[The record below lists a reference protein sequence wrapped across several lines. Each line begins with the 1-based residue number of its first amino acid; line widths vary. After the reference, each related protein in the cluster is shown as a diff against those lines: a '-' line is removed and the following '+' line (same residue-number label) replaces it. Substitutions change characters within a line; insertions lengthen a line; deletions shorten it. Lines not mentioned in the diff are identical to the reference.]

1 MIMKRLIK
9 TVLACGVSAACVIA
23 ANAAPTMRLSADGGA
38 TWLTIP
44 DNSALD
50 ADTSDGSIIYFG
62 PVGPW
67 IVNIASAIGS
77 PAVGG
82 ATDPVMD
89 VGTTTTSPGA
99 QTLIVQMSDTNY
111 VGFPNETFIARIGV
125 NTGGTVTYN
134 SYIDSGNVL
143 FGSQST
149 YSGDAPG
156 VSPSPTAALLL
167 AEGPFVNTTVVYS
180 NAVVVPNPGAKHS
193 LTLETTITETA
204 AGKKSTVDSVLFNLP
219 PPPCN
224 CTLIFNSPANL
235 TNCADDVITNV
246 TASQDCG
253 AGYVDVPV
261 TLVSA
266 ATNGVCPQVITRSYT
281 ATDNCGTVHPFTQT
295 ITVNCKPDCT
305 ITPSVTTAN
314 VGTTNN
320 ATVADAGPGATY
332 LWNVINGIIIS
343 GQNSTTLTWKAGSD
357 TNSPISIL
365 VTVTAATGCQSSCSA
380 SVKLVCPPPPPGNFG
395 SGDTATIGFW
405 QNKNGQGLILGA
417 SNAPALANWLA
428 GTFPCLYGT
437 SSSSNL
443 TGKANSVIADR
454 FVTLFKG
461 STPKTDAQVMCL
473 ALGCYFTS
481 TSLGGG
487 TGPVKFGFN
496 QTPGGT
502 GVKMFNVGSYGTS
515 LGLQNNTSYT
525 ILQILQAANNV
536 RCGNQNAVLPNDLF
550 DAINTGGDIK

>member
-1 MIMKRLIK
+1 MKRLIK
-9 TVLACGVSAACVIA
+9 TVLACGLLAACA
-23 ANAAPTMRLSADGGA
+23 TTAMAAPTMRLSTDGGA
-38 TWLTIP
+38 TWITVP
-44 DNSALD
+44 DNSPLD
-50 ADTSDGSIIYFG
+50 ANSIDGAIVYVG
-62 PVGPW
+62 PVGGW
-67 IVNIASAIGS
+67 VVSLAAGIGQPS
-77 PAVGG
+77 TGTPLTPA
-82 ATDPVMD
+82 MD
-89 VGTTTTSPGA
+89 VNTTTISSDA
-99 QTLIVQMSDTNY
+99 QSLIVQMSDTNFI
-111 VGFPNETFIARIGV
+111 GFPNETFIARFGV
-125 NTGGTVTYN
+125 NTGGTATYN

-143 FGSQST
+143 FGTTNNS
-149 YSGDAPG
+149 A
-156 VSPSPTAALLL
+156 TAALLM
-167 AEGPFVNTTVVYS
+167 AQGPFVNGNYFAS
-180 NAVVVPNPGAKHS
+180 NAVVVPNIGSTYS
-193 LTLETTITETA
+193 LTIE
-204 AGKKSTVDSVLFNLP
+204 STVVHSGATHSTIDALLYNLP

-224 CTLIFNSPANL
+224 CTLTFNSPTSI
-235 TNCADDVITNV
+235 TNCADDVITNA
-246 TASQDCG
+246 TATQNCG
-253 AGYVDVPV
+253 AGSVDVPV
-261 TLVSA
+261 TLAGAV
-266 ATNGVCPQVITRSYT
+266 TNGVCPQIITLTNT
-281 ATDNCGTVHPFTQT
+281 ATDNCGTVHTFVQT

-305 ITPSVTTAN
+305 ITPSVTIAN
-314 VGTTNN
+314 VGTTNT
-320 ATVADAGPGATY
+320 ASVADAGPGATY
-332 LWNVINGIIIS
+332 LWNVINGTIVS
-343 GQNSTTLTWKAGSD
+343 GQNTTKLTWKAGTD

-365 VTVTAATGCQSSCSA
+365 VTVTAATGCQSGCSA

-536 RCGNQNAVLPNDLF
+536 RCGNQNATLPNDLF